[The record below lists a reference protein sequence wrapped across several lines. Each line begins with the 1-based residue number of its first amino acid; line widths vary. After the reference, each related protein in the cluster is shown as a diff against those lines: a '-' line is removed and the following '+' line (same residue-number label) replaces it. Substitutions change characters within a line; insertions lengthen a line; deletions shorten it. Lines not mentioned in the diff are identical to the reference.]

1 MKMNDTLR
9 YTLGILSL
17 ATVAMAGCKAPGA
30 PGPAEERPEEVKDF
44 QVLYKQNCA
53 ACHGEQGRDGIATS
67 LANPVYLAIA
77 GHDAIAKAIDEGG
90 PGALMPAFGQR
101 HGGFLTHEQVE
112 ILTHGMIQNWG
123 KANALA
129 GAVAPPYA
137 ATLAGD
143 PAAGKVAFT
152 NTCAR
157 CHQQSVN
164 PAQHSVGSVTDADFL
179 DLISDQN
186 LRTTILAGKP
196 DEGMPNWRGYGS
208 QPLTDQQVTDIVSW
222 LSTLR
227 RNAASDKPPVTNTA
241 STTAPA
247 PVPSSNPQGE
257 QK

>member
-1 MKMNDTLR
+1 MKMNYTLR
-9 YTLGILSL
+9 YTLGLVSL
-17 ATVAMAGCKAPGA
+17 ATVAMVGCKAPGA
-30 PGPAEERPEEVKDF
+30 PGPAEERPDEVKDF

-53 ACHGEQGRDGIATS
+53 ACHGEQGRGGIATS
-67 LANPVYLAIA
+67 MANPVYLAIA
-77 GHDAIAKAIDEGG
+77 GHDAIAKAVDEGG
-90 PGALMPAFGQR
+90 PGALMPAFGQK

-112 ILTHGMIQNWG
+112 ILTNGMIQNWG
-123 KANALA
+123 KAHALA
-129 GAVAPPYA
+129 GATAPSYA
-137 ATLAGD
+137 ATLTGD
-143 PAAGKVAFT
+143 PAAGKVAFA

-179 DLISDQN
+179 GLISDQN

-196 DEGMPNWRGYGS
+196 DEGMPDWRGYGS

-222 LSTLR
+222 MGTLR
-227 RNAASDKPPVTNTA
+227 HHAAAAKPATA

-247 PVPSSNPQGE
+247 PVPTSNPQGE